1 MTENA
6 NAVETPE
13 ENYYVVEQ
21 ELRDSLKEKLA
32 ALRQD
37 GSLRRFSPE
46 TTRELYI
53 DVDDG
58 QIRVLH
64 HRPHPSRAA
73 RPIVFIPGWGTVLEG
88 FTGFFNLMSG
98 RAECYYVETREKNS
112 SRLDRGTARLDMDQ
126 KAKDI
131 ARALES
137 LGLNEQDD
145 FLLVS
150 TCWGSAVVAHG
161 LIEGILKAPT
171 VLLFDPMHTLWFPR
185 WILRH
190 VSPVTPVLFWRMV
203 RPLARMIALAGMKEE
218 SQRARACLFID
229 SADIWKWKKSAEAV
243 REFELYGR
251 LHAIPQEVLVFNG
264 VRDKIHD
271 QAHYPRI
278 AAEIP
283 KGRFFHMPV
292 DESERE
298 ELIALTALE
307 FAAVSHKDPVPD
319 AVSIYEKP
327 VKRRP

>member
-1 MTENA
+1 M
-6 NAVETPE
+6 ETPQ
-13 ENYYVVEQ
+13 ENYYTVEHS
-21 ELRDSLKEKLA
+21 LRDSLQEKLA
-32 ALRQD
+32 GLRQD
-37 GSLRRFSPE
+37 RSVRRFSPE

-64 HRPHPSRAA
+64 HRPDSPLST

-88 FTGFFNLMSG
+88 FSGFFNLING
-98 RAECYYVETREKNS
+98 RAECYYLETREKNS
-112 SRLDRGTARLDMDQ
+112 SRLDRTSARLDMDQ

-131 ARALES
+131 ARALKI
-137 LGLNEQDD
+137 LGLNTRD

-161 LIEGILKAPT
+161 LIEGLLKPPT

-190 VSPVTPVLFWRMV
+190 ISPVTPVLFWRMV
-203 RPLARMIALAGMKEE
+203 RPLARMIALSGMKEE
-218 SQRARACLFID
+218 SQRARVRLFIN
-229 SADIWKWKKSAEAV
+229 SADIWKWKKCADAV

-251 LHAIPQEVLVFNG
+251 LQAIGQEVLVFNG

-271 QAHYPRI
+271 QAHYPLI

-298 ELIALTALE
+298 ELIALAALE
-307 FAAVSHKDPVPD
+307 FAAVTRRDPVPPPV
-319 AVSIYEKP
+319 AVYEKP
-327 VKRRP
+327 LLRRP